1 MFSHQRKQ
9 YLGVF
14 YSLKARAIA
23 NFGVFER
30 VRAFVGVWTTAF
42 LSVVFYT
49 FKTVIYLDKSVNKFT
64 FKYLSGLKRNIVVK
78 VHWRFVIGVALRF
91 TATTVLLVVLRL
103 V

>member
-42 LSVVFYT
+42 FSRFYT
-49 FKTVIYLDKSVNKFT
+49 FKTEYRRQSPLEVRY
-64 FKYLSGLKRNIVVK
+64 
-78 VHWRFVIGVALRF
+78 
-91 TATTVLLVVLRL
+91 
-103 V
+103 

>member
-9 YLGVF
+9 YLEVF

-42 LSVVFYT
+42 LSVVFY
-49 FKTVIYLDKSVNKFT
+49 S
-64 FKYLSGLKRNIVVK
+64 
-78 VHWRFVIGVALRF
+78 
-91 TATTVLLVVLRL
+91 
-103 V
+103 

>member
-42 LSVVFYT
+42 
-49 FKTVIYLDKSVNKFT
+49 FT
-64 FKYLSGLKRNIVVK
+64 HSKRNIVVK

>member
-49 FKTVIYLDKSVNKFT
+49 FKTEYRRQSPLEVRYWRCSEVYRHHCIAGGFEVGLIAPSHLRTVN
-64 FKYLSGLKRNIVVK
+64 R
-78 VHWRFVIGVALRF
+78 H
-91 TATTVLLVVLRL
+91 
-103 V
+103 

>member
-23 NFGVFER
+23 NFDVCF
-30 VRAFVGVWTTAF
+30 AFVSVWTTAF

-49 FKTVIYLDKSVNKFT
+49 FKTEYRRQSPLEVRYCRCSEVYRHRCIAGGFEV
-64 FKYLSGLKRNIVVK
+64 GL
-78 VHWRFVIGVALRF
+78 
-91 TATTVLLVVLRL
+91 TAPAI
-103 V
+103 

>member
-49 FKTVIYLDKSVNKFT
+49 FKTEYRRQSPLEVRYWRCIWYIPDLRVLPQGTNQDDFVYTALCHLSYLIK
-64 FKYLSGLKRNIVVK
+64 
-78 VHWRFVIGVALRF
+78 
-91 TATTVLLVVLRL
+91 
-103 V
+103 